1 MDKEFLMDYEA
12 REKEEIKKFVQKF
25 REGKIRYGDRYPLT
39 DRLKLN
45 EPYTKSIAG
54 ERIWN
59 QIPLYGTTIV
69 ALKPTK
75 KEIFEKMHGFD
86 VEDID
91 RLIDFAKETRRV
103 QFSLA
108 ESPTRYIKTDF
119 LEPVFRE
126 LKPPKLTHIPLDC
139 FVTNKEIEKLY
150 DETKRLLENSASL
163 DFIKKYVERK
173 YYKLVISQDDVKR
186 GIIDDLIRL
195 KLMGYEDSVK
205 DFTRSLISIDTMKII
220 SLLEAIH
227 DMFFFTF
234 DPLKGIKSFKR
245 QDIHELH
252 EHFPFNLNLPKEKEL
267 PCEVGKFL
275 NDKLKLIIPKNLDGA
290 IELSDEYDLYDLR
303 KVMGALSAAVEK
315 EKIGVINEKSKETS
329 VIFENVWSDADKLR
343 SKINIFRHGISFG
356 IGVIGVVA
364 TLPIS
369 GASGLLCGLGF
380 EVADKVADLKAYK
393 SISEKTAKWRIQSHI
408 IHIYDFKKKYKL
420 L

>member
-1 MDKEFLMDYEA
+1 MDKEFLIDYEA

-25 REGKIRYGDRYPLT
+25 REGKIRDRYPLP

-59 QIPLYGTTIV
+59 QIPLYGTTII

-75 KEIFEKMHGFD
+75 KEIFEKVHGLD
-86 VEDID
+86 IEDID
-91 RLIDFAKETRRV
+91 RLIDFAKETGRV

-108 ESPTRYIKTDF
+108 ESPTRYIKMDF

-126 LKPPKLTHIPLDC
+126 LQPPKLTHIPLDC
-139 FVTNKEIEKLY
+139 IVTNKEIEKSS
-150 DETKRLLENSASL
+150 DEMIRLLENSSSL
-163 DFIKKYVERK
+163 DFIKKYVEKK
-173 YYKLVISQDDVKR
+173 YYKLVISPDDVKR

-205 DFTRSLISIDTMKII
+205 DFTRSLTSIDTTKII

-227 DMFFFTF
+227 DLFFFSF
-234 DPLKGIKSFKR
+234 DPLKGVKSFKR
-245 QDIHELH
+245 QDIRELH
-252 EHFPFNLNLPKEKEL
+252 ERFPLNLNIPKEKEL

-275 NDKLKLIIPKNLDGA
+275 NDKLKLIIPKNLDGG

-303 KVMGALSAAVEK
+303 KIMGALSVAVEK
-315 EKIGVINEKSKETS
+315 EKIDVINEKSKETS
-329 VIFENVWSDADKLR
+329 VIFENVWSDADKLKG
-343 SKINIFRHGISFG
+343 KINIFRHGISFG
-356 IGVIGVVA
+356 IGIIGVVA
-364 TLPIS
+364 SLPIS
-369 GASGLLCGLGF
+369 GVGGLLSGLGF
-380 EVADKVADLKAYK
+380 EVADKVADIKAYR
-393 SISEKTAKWRIQSHI
+393 SISEKIAEWRMQSHI
-408 IHIYDFKKKYKL
+408 IHVYDFKKKYKL

>member
-1 MDKEFLMDYEA
+1 MDKEFLIDYEA

-25 REGKIRYGDRYPLT
+25 REGKIRDRYPLP

-59 QIPLYGTTIV
+59 QIPLYGTTII

-75 KEIFEKMHGFD
+75 KEIFEKVHGLD
-86 VEDID
+86 IEDID
-91 RLIDFAKETRRV
+91 RLIDFAKETERV

-108 ESPTRYIKTDF
+108 ESPTRYAKMDF
-119 LEPVFRE
+119 LEPIFKE
-126 LKPPKLTHIPLDC
+126 LQPPKLTHIPLDC
-139 FVTNKEIEKLY
+139 MATNKEIEKSY
-150 DETKRLLENSASL
+150 DEMKRLLENSSSL
-163 DFIKKYVERK
+163 DFIKKYVEKK
-173 YYKLVISQDDVKR
+173 YYKLVISPDDVKR

-195 KLMGYEDSVK
+195 KLMGYENSVK
-205 DFTRSLISIDTMKII
+205 DFTRSLTAIDTTKII

-227 DMFFFTF
+227 DMFFFSF
-234 DPLKGIKSFKR
+234 DPLKGVKSFKR

-252 EHFPFNLNLPKEKEL
+252 ECFPLNLKIPKEKEL

-303 KVMGALSAAVEK
+303 KVMSALSVAVEK
-315 EKIGVINEKSKETS
+315 EKIDVINEKSKESS
-329 VIFENVWSDADKLR
+329 VIFENVWSDADKLKG
-343 SKINIFRHGISFG
+343 KINIFRHGISFG
-356 IGVIGVVA
+356 IGIIGVVA

-369 GASGLLCGLGF
+369 GVGGLLSGLGF
-380 EVADKVADLKAYK
+380 EVADKVADIKAYR
-393 SISEKTAKWRIQSHI
+393 SISEKIAEWRMQSHI
-408 IHIYDFKKKYKL
+408 IHVYDFKRKYKL

>member
-1 MDKEFLMDYEA
+1 MYKEFLIDYEA

-25 REGKIRYGDRYPLT
+25 REGKIRDRYPLP

-59 QIPLYGTTIV
+59 QIPLYGTTII

-75 KEIFEKMHGFD
+75 KEIFEKVHGLD
-86 VEDID
+86 IEDID
-91 RLIDFAKETRRV
+91 RLIDFAKETERV

-108 ESPTRYIKTDF
+108 ESPTRYAKMDF
-119 LEPVFRE
+119 LEPIFKE
-126 LKPPKLTHIPLDC
+126 LQPPKLTHIPLDC
-139 FVTNKEIEKLY
+139 MATNKEIEKSY
-150 DETKRLLENSASL
+150 DEMKRLLENSSSL
-163 DFIKKYVERK
+163 DFIKKYVEKK
-173 YYKLVISQDDVKR
+173 YYKLVISPDDVKR

-195 KLMGYEDSVK
+195 KLMGYENSVK
-205 DFTRSLISIDTMKII
+205 DFTRSLTAIDTTKII

-227 DMFFFTF
+227 DMFFFSF
-234 DPLKGIKSFKR
+234 DPLKGVKSFKR

-252 EHFPFNLNLPKEKEL
+252 ECFPLNLKIPKEKEL

-303 KVMGALSAAVEK
+303 KVMSALSVAVEK
-315 EKIGVINEKSKETS
+315 EKIDVINEKSKESS
-329 VIFENVWSDADKLR
+329 VIFENVWSDADKLKG
-343 SKINIFRHGISFG
+343 KINIFRHGISFG
-356 IGVIGVVA
+356 IGIIGVVA

-369 GASGLLCGLGF
+369 GVGGLLSGLGF
-380 EVADKVADLKAYK
+380 EVADKVADIKAYR
-393 SISEKTAKWRIQSHI
+393 SISEKIAEWRMQSHI
-408 IHIYDFKKKYKL
+408 IHVYDFKRKYKL

>member
-1 MDKEFLMDYEA
+1 MDKEFLRDYEA

-25 REGKIRYGDRYPLT
+25 REGKIRDRYPSS
-39 DRLKLN
+39 DRLKSN

-59 QIPLYGTTIV
+59 QIPLYGTTII

-75 KEIFEKMHGFD
+75 KEIFEKVHGFD

-91 RLIDFAKETRRV
+91 RLIDFAKETGRV
-103 QFSLA
+103 QFSIA
-108 ESPTRYIKTDF
+108 ESPTRYIKMDF

-126 LKPPKLTHIPLDC
+126 LQPPKLIHIPLDC
-139 FVTNKEIEKLY
+139 IITNKEIEKSY
-150 DETKRLLENSASL
+150 GEMKRLLENSSAL
-163 DFIKKYVERK
+163 DSIKKYVEKK

-186 GIIDDLIRL
+186 GIINDLIRL

-205 DFTRSLISIDTMKII
+205 DFTRSLTAIDTTKII

-227 DMFFFTF
+227 DMFFFQF
-234 DPLKGIKSFKR
+234 DPLKGVKSFKR

-252 EHFPFNLNLPKEKEL
+252 ERFPLNLNIPKEKEL

-275 NDKLKLIIPKNLDGA
+275 NDKLTLIIPKNLDGA
-290 IELSDEYDLYDLR
+290 IELSDEYDLYNLK
-303 KVMGALSAAVEK
+303 KVMGALSVAVEK
-315 EKIGVINEKSKETS
+315 EKIDVINEKSNETS
-329 VIFENVWSDADKLR
+329 VIFENVWSDADKLMG
-343 SKINIFRHGISFG
+343 KINIFRHGISFG

-369 GASGLLCGLGF
+369 GVGGLLSGLGF
-380 EVADKVADLKAYK
+380 EVADKVADVKAYK
-393 SISEKTAKWRIQSHI
+393 SISERIAKWRMQSHI
-408 IHIYDFKKKYKL
+408 IHVYDFKKKYKL

>member
-1 MDKEFLMDYEA
+1 MDKEFLIDYEA

-25 REGKIRYGDRYPLT
+25 REGKIRDRYPLP

-59 QIPLYGTTIV
+59 QIPLYGTTII

-75 KEIFEKMHGFD
+75 KEIFEKVHGLD
-86 VEDID
+86 IEDID
-91 RLIDFAKETRRV
+91 RLIDFAKETERV

-108 ESPTRYIKTDF
+108 ESPTRYAKMDF
-119 LEPVFRE
+119 LEPIFKE
-126 LKPPKLTHIPLDC
+126 LQPPKLTHIPLDC
-139 FVTNKEIEKLY
+139 MATNKEIEKSY
-150 DETKRLLENSASL
+150 DEMKRLLENSSSL
-163 DFIKKYVERK
+163 DFIKKYVEKK
-173 YYKLVISQDDVKR
+173 YYKLVISPDDVKR

-195 KLMGYEDSVK
+195 KLMGYENSVK
-205 DFTRSLISIDTMKII
+205 DFTRSLTAIDTTKII

-227 DMFFFTF
+227 DMFFFSF
-234 DPLKGIKSFKR
+234 DPLKGVKSFKR

-252 EHFPFNLNLPKEKEL
+252 ERFPLNLKIPKEKEL

-303 KVMGALSAAVEK
+303 KVMSALSVAVEK
-315 EKIGVINEKSKETS
+315 EKIDVINEKSKESS
-329 VIFENVWSDADKLR
+329 VIIENVWSDADKLKG
-343 SKINIFRHGISFG
+343 KINIFRHGISFG
-356 IGVIGVVA
+356 IGIIGVVA

-369 GASGLLCGLGF
+369 GVGGLLSGLGF
-380 EVADKVADLKAYK
+380 EVADKVADIKAYR
-393 SISEKTAKWRIQSHI
+393 SISEKIAEWRMQSHI
-408 IHIYDFKKKYKL
+408 IHVYDFKRKYKL

>member
-1 MDKEFLMDYEA
+1 MDKEFLIDYEA

-25 REGKIRYGDRYPLT
+25 REGKIRGRYPLP

-59 QIPLYGTTIV
+59 QIPLYGTTII

-75 KEIFEKMHGFD
+75 KEIFEKVHGLD
-86 VEDID
+86 IEDID
-91 RLIDFAKETRRV
+91 RLIDFAKETERV

-108 ESPTRYIKTDF
+108 ESPTRYAKMDF
-119 LEPVFRE
+119 LEPIFKE
-126 LKPPKLTHIPLDC
+126 LQPPKLTHIPLDC
-139 FVTNKEIEKLY
+139 MATNKEIEKSY
-150 DETKRLLENSASL
+150 DEMKRLLKNSSSL
-163 DFIKKYVERK
+163 DFIKKYVEKK
-173 YYKLVISQDDVKR
+173 YYKLVISPDDVKR

-195 KLMGYEDSVK
+195 KLMGYENSVK
-205 DFTRSLISIDTMKII
+205 DFTRSLTAIDTTKII

-227 DMFFFTF
+227 DMFFFSF
-234 DPLKGIKSFKR
+234 DPLKGVKSFKR
-245 QDIHELH
+245 QDIHDLH
-252 EHFPFNLNLPKEKEL
+252 ERFPLNLKIPKEKEL

-303 KVMGALSAAVEK
+303 KVMSALSVAVEK
-315 EKIGVINEKSKETS
+315 EKIDVINEKSEESS
-329 VIFENVWSDADKLR
+329 VIFENVWSDADKLKG
-343 SKINIFRHGISFG
+343 KINIFRHGISFG
-356 IGVIGVVA
+356 IGIIGVVA

-369 GASGLLCGLGF
+369 GVGGLLSGLGF
-380 EVADKVADLKAYK
+380 EVADKVADIKAYR
-393 SISEKTAKWRIQSHI
+393 SISEKIAEWRMQSHI
-408 IHIYDFKKKYKL
+408 IHVYDFKRKYKL